1 MADHASVET
10 APPPARPDSVT
21 AWDAAA
27 ARLPRR
33 CASEV
38 RALLVSAPSEWFL
51 FPRAEDRASW
61 DAVAKRLG
69 PAATALTE
77 AAREAAG
84 RPVPHLTSSLW
95 RAFLRT
101 GERLPYENPWYERR
115 DMLADL
121 LVGYC
126 LRPTDEVLDALVD
139 VVWMICE
146 ETSWSFPAHEPTEFP
161 DPGDPVV
168 DLFSALTAVG
178 LAETLAVL
186 GDALPGPV
194 ADRIRTEADRRVITP
209 YLENDAWRW
218 LYGTADTG
226 VSNWTAVCGL
236 GAAGAACYLEQ
247 DADRL
252 ARILAKAARSMEDY
266 LGTFDPDGGTSEG
279 VGYWMF
285 GFGSFCQ
292 LADLVER
299 RTGGSWNWFKTPVVA
314 DIARFPL
321 RSRLTAASWV
331 TFSDVDS
338 RTDFPGW
345 LLHDLGTRFGE
356 EGLNDLGSG
365 PSATW
370 TWKRTNSAATTAL
383 RSVLS
388 EGRRA
393 GVRPYPPVR
402 RSDWFR
408 GIQWLITRA
417 DPDDPDAL
425 TAAVKGGRNDEL
437 HNQNDLGSLIVRAGG
452 EDLVV
457 DPGAGLY
464 TRDYF
469 NEHRYEQF
477 VNSSRGHSVPRPA
490 GAEQEAG
497 SAHTAHVLAVRQSEE
512 YDEVAYDLTA
522 AYPTEA
528 ETALKALHRTL
539 KLQRGPEPFIRLTD
553 SFTFDSPRTAE
564 TAFTTYAAVEITPGH
579 VVLRGEQAVLTIEL
593 PDRPDVD
600 VHVDT
605 EEFAP
610 RFGEPRLAR
619 RVVVRTREP
628 LRDCALAFTLRPGSA

>member
-1 MADHASVET
+1 MADHVSVET

-21 AWDAAA
+21 AWDPAA

-38 RALLVSAPSEWFL
+38 RAMLVSAPSEWFL
-51 FPRAEDRASW
+51 FPRAEDRPSW

-69 PAATALTE
+69 PAAEALTE
-77 AAREAAG
+77 AAQEAAG

-126 LRPTDEVLDALVD
+126 LRPTGQVLDALID
-139 VVWMICE
+139 LVWMICE

-252 ARILAKAARSMEDY
+252 ARILTKAARSMEDY

-279 VGYWMF
+279 VGYWTF

-299 RTGGSWNWFKTPVVA
+299 RTGGSWNWFETPVVA

-321 RSRLTAASWV
+321 RSRLTSASWV

-345 LLHDLGTRFGE
+345 LLHDLGSRFRE
-356 EGLNDLGSG
+356 EGLKDLGSG

-370 TWKRTNSAATTAL
+370 TWTRTNSAVTTAL

-393 GVRPYPPVR
+393 EDRPYPPVR

-425 TAAVKGGRNDEL
+425 AAAVKGGRNDEL

-469 NEHRYEQF
+469 NEHRYKQF

-490 GAEQEAG
+490 GAEQAAG
-497 SAHTAHVLAVRQSEE
+497 SAHTAGVLAIRQSEE
-512 YDEVAYDLTA
+512 YDEVRYDLTA
-522 AYPTEA
+522 AYPA
-528 ETALKALHRTL
+528 ETAPKALHRTL
-539 KLQRGPEPFIRLTD
+539 RLQRGPEPFIRLTD
-553 SFTFDSPRTAE
+553 SFAFGSPRTAE
-564 TAFTTYAAVEITPGH
+564 TAFTTYAAVEVTPGH
-579 VVLRGEQAVLTIEL
+579 VLLRGEQAVLIIEL

-600 VHVDT
+600 VQVES

-628 LRDCALAFTLRPGSA
+628 LRDCALTFTLRPGSA